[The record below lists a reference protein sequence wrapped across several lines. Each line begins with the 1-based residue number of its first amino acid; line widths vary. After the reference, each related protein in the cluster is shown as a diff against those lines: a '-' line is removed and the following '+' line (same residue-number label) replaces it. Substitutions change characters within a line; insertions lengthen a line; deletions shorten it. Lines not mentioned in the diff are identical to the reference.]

1 MLTWQAFFMFDVIL
15 IATFIFH
22 EKTYY
27 TRPINQMIWDVDR
40 KVKESESKMDPDQA
54 EDMKGNKFA

>member
-1 MLTWQAFFMFDVIL
+1 MFDVIL